1 MDWAAILSVW
11 FLGSSMVEHAAVA
24 MQLRR
29 ETVGEK
35 SGEFR
40 EAHAL
45 HVRG

>member
-1 MDWAAILSVW
+1 
-11 FLGSSMVEHAAVA
+11 MVEHAAVA

-40 EAHAL
+40 EARS
-45 HVRG
+45 RGGS